1 MLKEP
6 IVFLS
11 YAREDELYA
20 KKIFNNLKKNGVEVW
35 ADFDNASLPPGSKW
49 EPAIKTSIKKSSY
62 FLAILSS
69 KSVTKKGFFQKE
81 LVIALN
87 IVDEFPEQDIFIIPV
102 RLDECYPSHE
112 KLKEFSWVDMF
123 PSWDDGINKI
133 LSTVKSPVDFPNKV
147 KKKTPP
153 KMIPIIILLILVLV
167 IIYLL
172 FFYPTIKSEV
182 SVDDYACPLWIINS
196 EVLQDPA
203 KDKSIKW
210 DYEIDCKSQRLCYA
224 TINLDFD
231 KEYDISDYIGIS
243 FAVKGNKAINE
254 INSEN
259 TPLLEFLLHI
269 NKDREYIYWSGKNNK
284 NMEISDKWMNKT
296 ILFSH
301 LKIAHWTNDSKAS
314 SEPNLKKV
322 YALNF
327 AVPTSTQRSNVI
339 WIHDIKLIHKDGNMT
354 SLVTGNVP
362 ILFPEEPI
370 RGKWS
375 TPYHAPKL
383 EMDKGI

>member
-11 YAREDELYA
+11 YAREDQRDA
-20 KKIFNNLKKNGVEVW
+20 KKIFNYLEKNGVKTW

-49 EPAIKTSIKKSSY
+49 EPVIKKAIKESRY

-69 KSVTKKGFFQKE
+69 NSVTKKGYAQKE

-87 IVDEFPEQDIFIIPV
+87 ILDEFPEQDIFIIPV
-102 RLDECYPSHE
+102 RLNECYPSHE
-112 KLKEFSWVDMF
+112 QLKELRWVDMF
-123 PSWDDGINKI
+123 PSWEDGINEIFSEIKR
-133 LSTVKSPVDFPNKV
+133 PVDFSNKA
-147 KKKTPP
+147 KKPP
-153 KMIPIIILLILVLV
+153 KIIPIIILLILVF
-167 IIYLL
+167 ICYLL
-172 FFYPTIKSEV
+172 LFYPTIKSEV
-182 SVDDYACPLWIINS
+182 SVDDYAFPPWIINS

-231 KEYDISDYIGIS
+231 KEYDISNYIGIS

-301 LKIAHWTNDSKAS
+301 LKIAHWKNDSKAS

-327 AVPTSTQRSNVI
+327 AVPTSTQRSNII

-383 EMDKGI
+383 GMDKGI

>member
-1 MLKEP
+1 MHKEP

-11 YAREDELYA
+11 YAREDQRDA
-20 KKIFNNLKKNGVEVW
+20 KKIFNYLEKNGVEIW

-49 EPAIKTSIKKSSY
+49 EPAIKRAIKKSRY

-69 KSVTKKGFFQKE
+69 NSVAKKGFAQKE
-81 LVIALN
+81 LVIALK
-87 IVDEFPEQDIFIIPV
+87 ILDEFPEHDIFIIPV
-102 RLDECYPSHE
+102 RLNECYPSHE
-112 KLKEFSWVDMF
+112 KLKELNWVDMF
-123 PSWDDGINKI
+123 PSWEDGINKI
-133 LSTVKSPVDFPNKV
+133 LSVIKQPVDFSNK
-147 KKKTPP
+147 KRKPP
-153 KMIPIIILLILVLV
+153 KMIPIIILLILV
-167 IIYLL
+167 IIYCSLS
-172 FFYPTIKSEV
+172 FYPTIKSKV
-182 SVDDYACPLWIINS
+182 SVDDYAFPPWIINS

-224 TINLDFD
+224 TINLEFD
-231 KEYDISDYIGIS
+231 KEYDISNYIGIS

-296 ILFSH
+296 ILFSD
-301 LKIAHWTNDSKAS
+301 LKIAHWKNDSKAS

-327 AVPTSTQRSNVI
+327 AVPTSTQRSNII

-383 EMDKGI
+383 EMNKRI